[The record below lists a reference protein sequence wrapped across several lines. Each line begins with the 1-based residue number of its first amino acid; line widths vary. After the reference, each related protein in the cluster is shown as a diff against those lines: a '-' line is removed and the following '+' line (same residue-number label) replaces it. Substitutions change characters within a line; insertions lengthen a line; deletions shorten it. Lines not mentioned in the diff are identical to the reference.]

1 MGGGE
6 SKSNPVRAITFGAD
20 GALDLHSARYRS
32 TIDVGTGEVVD
43 TRAGAHE

>member
-6 SKSNPVRAITFGAD
+6 SEGYPVRAITVGAD
-20 GALDLHSARYRS
+20 GARDLHSARYRS